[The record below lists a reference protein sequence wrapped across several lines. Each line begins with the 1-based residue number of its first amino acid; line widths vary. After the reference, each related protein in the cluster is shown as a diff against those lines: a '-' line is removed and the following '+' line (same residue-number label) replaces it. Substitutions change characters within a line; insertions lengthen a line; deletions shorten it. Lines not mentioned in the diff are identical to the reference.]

1 MVSLSLSLSLSL
13 SFCENDTREPRDVRE
28 GEIREIRFILEI
40 HICLL
45 FIVLLP
51 KVTVHDM
58 FFNHAFSLPR
68 GLFAELLSRKIAIA
82 QINKIRAPPR
92 RIHDGMPDGNSWD
105 IKKERKKGVR
115 EREREREKGEK
126 PEIKSDRDALRGHI
140 CSKKNISN
148 DESNLIVY
156 RFRGCAIGAH
166 LIASHRRKRIR
177 TIPL

>member
-92 RIHDGMPDGNSWD
+92 RIHDGMPDGNSCD

-115 EREREREKGEK
+115 ERERERERKGK
-126 PEIKSDRDALRGHI
+126 NPKSNPIAMHFAGTFVRKKISLTTNLTSLFIDSADAPL
-140 CSKKNISN
+140 
-148 DESNLIVY
+148 
-156 RFRGCAIGAH
+156 A
-166 LIASHRRKRIR
+166 RI
-177 TIPL
+177 